1 MQEDN
6 NSPKTTAIGGYHNI
20 DEFGF
25 YQSLSKRD
33 FFIIL
38 REILISDTKKPLESW
53 TDKAEQKLKKL
64 HKYGIK

>member
-1 MQEDN
+1 MQGDE
-6 NSPKTTAIGGYHNI
+6 NSPKTTALGGYHNI

-25 YQSLSKRD
+25 YNSLTKRD

-53 TDKAEQKLKKL
+53 TDKADQELKKL
-64 HKYGIK
+64 RKYGIK